1 VSPFDELLDG
11 LATVI
16 TDGRPAAAP
25 TLRHALGGL
34 LTGKVPSQEWL
45 HWGILASCAAVTLW
59 DFNTWSVTSTRQVD
73 LARQSG
79 ALAMLSIALN
89 GQAMIAA
96 WSGDFEA
103 AAALVA
109 EDDAIKQ
116 ATGARIAAYGAML
129 LAAYRG
135 RAPDASMLI
144 ATTIDDSLA
153 RGEGLGVD
161 LARWTAAILNNSIG
175 RYPDALAM
183 ASPASDQIP
192 GLYISTWML
201 PERIEAAMRSG
212 QPEVAAAA
220 LKEFDEQAHPGNSHW
235 GLGVRA
241 RSRAMLS
248 EGDVAESLY
257 REAIKRLGA
266 TRIRTELARA
276 HLVFGEWLRRENR
289 RVDAR
294 EQLHLAHN
302 MFTAMSADGFAERA
316 RRELLATGERVA
328 GRGHDADTELTQQEE
343 HIARLARDGRT
354 NAEIATELYL
364 SARTVEWH
372 LRKVFTKLGITSR
385 RGLKDAL
392 SADRP
397 R

>member
-1 VSPFDELLDG
+1 
-11 LATVI
+11 
-16 TDGRPAAAP
+16 
-25 TLRHALGGL
+25 
-34 LTGKVPSQEWL
+34 
-45 HWGILASCAAVTLW
+45 
-59 DFNTWSVTSTRQVD
+59 
-73 LARQSG
+73 
-79 ALAMLSIALN
+79 
-89 GQAMIAA
+89 
-96 WSGDFEA
+96 
-103 AAALVA
+103 
-109 EDDAIKQ
+109 
-116 ATGARIAAYGAML
+116 
-129 LAAYRG
+129 
-135 RAPDASMLI
+135 MLI